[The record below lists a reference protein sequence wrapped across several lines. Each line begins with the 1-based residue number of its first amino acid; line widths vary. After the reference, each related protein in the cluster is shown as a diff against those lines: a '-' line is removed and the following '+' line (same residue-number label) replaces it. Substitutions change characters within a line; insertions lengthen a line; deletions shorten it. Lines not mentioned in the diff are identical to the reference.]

1 MFLFLSTP
9 YKVRKR
15 TLKWAPQSACV
26 CLCVCVCVCLCLC
39 VGVYVCFSCKN
50 ARNVKQLLLIVIYR
64 PVLFWS
70 TLTDE
75 DSWWLPEFYTE
86 IERYYRSLI
95 MDFLDTYLPI
105 LSDGAWWGLQ
115 NVYTNTEIHFIWR
128 WKLSIIFQFEDD
140 FNNISFYIKCLV
152 EVRKI
157 TTTPFHLYRT
167 PCNLAN

>member
-1 MFLFLSTP
+1 MLRNPHVF
-9 YKVRKR
+9 
-15 TLKWAPQSACV
+15 
-26 CLCVCVCVCLCLC
+26 VCVFVCMCVCLCLC

-95 MDFLDTYLPI
+95 MDILDTNLPI
-105 LSDGAWWGLQ
+105 LSDGAWWGLP
-115 NVYTNTEIHFIWR
+115 NVYTNTEIHFIRR

-140 FNNISFYIKCLV
+140 FNNISFYIKFWWKL
-152 EVRKI
+152 RK
-157 TTTPFHLYRT
+157 
-167 PCNLAN
+167 